1 MIITFGHI
9 TNATTRPTV
18 EYLQRSI
25 LPMTLLQGRSSG
37 LQYSP
42 CRVFIA
48 VRWVSIPAAA
58 ADREPPAA
66 VMGSA
71 VTSTIAAL
79 S

>member
-1 MIITFGHI
+1 MMIIRFGHN

-18 EYLQRSI
+18 EYLQRRI

-37 LQYSP
+37 LQCSS
-42 CRVFIA
+42 CRVLIA

-58 ADREPPAA
+58 GRDPPAA

-71 VTSTIAAL
+71 VTSTVQF
-79 S
+79 

>member
-1 MIITFGHI
+1 MMIIRFGHN

-37 LQYSP
+37 LQCSP

-58 ADREPPAA
+58 AGRDPLAT

-71 VTSTIAAL
+71 VTSTVQF
-79 S
+79 